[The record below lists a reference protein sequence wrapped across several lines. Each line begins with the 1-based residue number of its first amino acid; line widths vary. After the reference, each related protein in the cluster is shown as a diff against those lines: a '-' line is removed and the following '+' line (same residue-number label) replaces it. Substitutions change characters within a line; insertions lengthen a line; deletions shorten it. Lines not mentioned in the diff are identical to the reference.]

1 MDWGNEGTVWRTS
14 FYEVVVL
21 FLVGN
26 LASWKP
32 QQQWSTEYSTFCGIS
47 FPSTNTLYPHLL
59 ESRRASKPTGQ
70 SPHLP
75 STSALGSQS
84 DGRWDNACHLKILSR
99 SSRPVKP
106 RLPTALL
113 VRRPFISI
121 IYVIDICFLSWRQFD
136 GDFESFHN
144 ESETLASGDP
154 QATGKKDTK
163 ACIACAV

>member
-1 MDWGNEGTVWRTS
+1 M
-14 FYEVVVL
+14 
-21 FLVGN
+21 
-26 LASWKP
+26 
-32 QQQWSTEYSTFCGIS
+32 
-47 FPSTNTLYPHLL
+47 
-59 ESRRASKPTGQ
+59 
-70 SPHLP
+70 
-75 STSALGSQS
+75 
-84 DGRWDNACHLKILSR
+84 KILSG

-163 ACIACAV
+163 ACIACAVQRQCRDAVPQTVRSSSLDSPLVTKFRSRQEKENLFLDLCLAALLVHDSVQSLGLTQTML